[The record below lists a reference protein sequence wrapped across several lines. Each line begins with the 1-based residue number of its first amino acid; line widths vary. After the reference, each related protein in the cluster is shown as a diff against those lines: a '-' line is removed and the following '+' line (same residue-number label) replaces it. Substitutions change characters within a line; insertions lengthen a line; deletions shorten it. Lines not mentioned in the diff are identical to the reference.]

1 MKGIGM
7 GCGMAKAFGVVI
19 VMGLAGALGGGLM
32 GCAGDVADGAGG
44 EEEARLAPA
53 GPVLALGDVPTAF
66 RSGSVFGGGG
76 GRVVEVG
83 VANPGGAAM
92 YIDRVEYRVL
102 DGDVVLDRGTA
113 RVGRGLAGFDAMTVD
128 VPLRL
133 DFVDERSNAAV
144 PGSVMLEMR
153 VWYGKSGLSGLF
165 QDRELL
171 ESRRTVR
178 VGLGRGGEE

>member
-1 MKGIGM
+1 
-7 GCGMAKAFGVVI
+7 MAKVFWVV
-19 VMGLAGALGGGLM
+19 VMGLAGALVGGLA

-102 DGDVVLDRGTA
+102 DGEVVLDRGTT

-128 VPLRL
+128 VPVGSSITDDSVPSISISASRPGC
-133 DFVDERSNAAV
+133 SAV
-144 PGSVMLEMR
+144 C
-153 VWYGKSGLSGLF
+153 W
-165 QDRELL
+165 
-171 ESRRTVR
+171 
-178 VGLGRGGEE
+178 RGADAPS